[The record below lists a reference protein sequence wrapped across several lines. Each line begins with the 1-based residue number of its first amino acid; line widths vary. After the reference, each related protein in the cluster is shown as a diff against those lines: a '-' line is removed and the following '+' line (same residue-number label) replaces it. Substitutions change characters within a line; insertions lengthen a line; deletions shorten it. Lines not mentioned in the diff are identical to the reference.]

1 MCNVLIIEDQK
12 DAIERF
18 KSYAE
23 GTGLTFLSP
32 DEVSLT
38 DQQRNEEG
46 GAIEGQLAEF
56 LKTTI
61 GKHAIDLVLLDT
73 DLARQSELETHS
85 SYKAALRDIGMPVC
99 RYQKGGKAV
108 RLAMLP
114 QLQRTIRDG
123 ASAIW
128 IPRTLVSDDD
138 EGRENLVPRLIAIS
152 QAFEKIEAA
161 LEARPELLSP
171 KHSPAEVLAA
181 VLGDENLSFEFLGYA
196 AQNLV
201 YFAKPEEGDAEH
213 LISQA
218 KRYATQLGY
227 WLFNYILMFP
237 GPVLTCRGAA
247 AFLNVMPG
255 DASQWEAFTE
265 VLEYARYSG
274 PFSEVEPYYWRT
286 KLVDLADEVGGDITK
301 HEHLQA
307 LQLPRVDP
315 DEHAVQA
322 FICMI
327 SGEAITQGQAAPNP
341 DWVPS
346 GASEAKIKE
355 EVLDELGPLA
365 GI

>member
-1 MCNVLIIEDQK
+1 VCNILIIEDQK

-23 GTGLTFLSP
+23 GTKLRFLSP

-46 GAIEGQLAEF
+46 GSIEGQLAEF
-56 LKTTI
+56 LKATI
-61 GKHAIDLVLLDT
+61 SEHAVDLVLLDT
-73 DLARQSELETHS
+73 DLARQPELETHS

-99 RYQKGGKAV
+99 RYQKGGKSV

-123 ASAIW
+123 SSAIW
-128 IPRTLVSDDD
+128 IPRTLVSGDD
-138 EGRENLVPRLIAIS
+138 GRHTLVPRLIATS
-152 QAFEKIEAA
+152 RAFRVIETA

-201 YFAKPEEGDAEH
+201 YFSKPEESEVDQ
-213 LISQA
+213 LISQP

-237 GPVLTCRGAA
+237 GPLLNLRASA
-247 AFLNVMPG
+247 AFLNVMPR
-255 DASQWEAFTE
+255 DADQWKEFTE
-265 VLEYARYSG
+265 VLEDARYSG
-274 PFSEVEPYYWRT
+274 PFSDVEPYYWRT
-286 KLVDLADEVGGDITK
+286 KLVDLADEVGGDIAK
-301 HEHLQA
+301 HERLQA
-307 LQLPRVDP
+307 FQLSRVDP
-315 DEHAVQA
+315 EEHAVQA

-327 SGEAITQGQAAPNP
+327 SGEAITQEQAAPNP